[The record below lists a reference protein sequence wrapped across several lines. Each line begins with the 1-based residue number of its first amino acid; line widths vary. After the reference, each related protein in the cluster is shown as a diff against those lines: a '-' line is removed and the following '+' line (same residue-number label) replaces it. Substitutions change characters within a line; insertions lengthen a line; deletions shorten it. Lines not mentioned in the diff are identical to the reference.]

1 MLDSFNAIM
10 SMSFLEASVGVWAI
24 FLGLVTILLVL
35 DLGVF
40 NRKDH
45 VIEVRESLWFALGYI
60 VIALLFGLWVW
71 MTRGNEDGMNFIT
84 AYLIEKSL
92 SLDNLFVISMI
103 FAYFGVPRIYQHR
116 VLFWGIVG
124 VVVMRGILI
133 GFGTALVHNFE
144 WVLLLFAAFL
154 IFTGIKMTLSSDDD
168 AGIEDSKLLKFLQRK
183 MNVTPFLRGHDFFIR
198 DKSTNHKLQA
208 TPLFLALVTIELAD
222 LLFAVDSIPAVLAI
236 TSDTFVV
243 YTSNIFAV
251 LGLRSL
257 YFAVA
262 AMIHRFHYMK
272 YALSIILIFIGL
284 KAFYSHFFDKI
295 PASVSLGITLT
306 LLIGGFVFSM
316 FKTKNEAEEL
326 GRRALEGG
334 STLQPDTSGDDEPK
348 A

>member
-1 MLDSFNAIM
+1 
-10 SMSFLEASVGVWAI
+10 MSFLDASVGVWGI
-24 FLGLVTILLVL
+24 FLGLVAILLVL

-45 VIEVRESLWFALGYI
+45 VIEVRESLWFALFYI

-71 MTRGNEDGMNFIT
+71 ITRGNEDGMNFIT

-144 WVLLLFAAFL
+144 WILLIFAAFL
-154 IFTGIKMTLSSDDD
+154 IFTGIKMTFSDDDD
-168 AGIEDSKLLKFLQRK
+168 AGIEDSKMLKFLQRK
-183 MNVTPFLRGHDFFIR
+183 MNVTPFLRGHDFFVR
-198 DKSTNHKLQA
+198 DKSNHNRLQA
-208 TPLFLALVTIELAD
+208 TPLFLALVTIEFAD

-272 YALSIILIFIGL
+272 YALSIILIFIGA

-295 PASVSLGITLT
+295 PAGVSLGITLT

-316 FKTKNEAEEL
+316 LKTRNEAQAIARQMM
-326 GRRALEGG
+326 GGNAVTADAGDEGD
-334 STLQPDTSGDDEPK
+334 QEPK

>member
-1 MLDSFNAIM
+1 
-10 SMSFLEASVGVWAI
+10 
-24 FLGLVTILLVL
+24 
-35 DLGVF
+35 
-40 NRKDH
+40 
-45 VIEVRESLWFALGYI
+45 
-60 VIALLFGLWVW
+60 
-71 MTRGNEDGMNFIT
+71 MNFIT

-103 FAYFGVPRIYQHR
+103 FAYFGVPRMYQHR

-124 VVVMRGILI
+124 VVVMRGVLI

-144 WVLLLFAAFL
+144 WILLLFAAFL
-154 IFTGIKMTLSSDDD
+154 IFTGLKMTFSKDDD
-168 AGIEDSKLLKFLQRK
+168 AGIEDSKMLKFLQRK

-198 DKSTNHKLQA
+198 DKNNGNKLQA
-208 TPLFLALVTIELAD
+208 TPLFLALVTIEFAD

-284 KAFYSHFFDKI
+284 KAFYSHYFDKI

-316 FKTKNEAEEL
+316 FKTRNEAQAIARQMMDGNMILTNAEE
-326 GRRALEGG
+326 E
-334 STLQPDTSGDDEPK
+334 EPK

>member
-1 MLDSFNAIM
+1 
-10 SMSFLEASVGVWAI
+10 MSFLDASVGVWAI

-45 VIEVRESLWFALGYI
+45 VIEVRESLWFALFYI

-71 MTRGNEDGMNFIT
+71 LTRGNEDGMNFIT

-144 WVLLLFAAFL
+144 WILLIFAAFL
-154 IFTGIKMTLSSDDD
+154 IFTGIKMTFSDDDD
-168 AGIEDSKLLKFLQRK
+168 AGIEESRLLKFLQKK

-198 DKSTNHKLQA
+198 DNNSRKLQA

-272 YALSIILIFIGL
+272 YALSIILIFIGA

-295 PASVSLGITLT
+295 PAGVSLGITLT

-316 FKTKNEAEEL
+316 LKTRNEAQAIARQMID
-326 GRRALEGG
+326 GHI
-334 STLQPDTSGDDEPK
+334 TLSGPDDEGQEPPQETPK